1 MKANHTFHHS
11 TSPQLQT
18 KSTGSLVGLIDA
30 GILFQTLELRSL
42 AAESL
47 DATVVSIAKKHN
59 LCLVHMEHHGTSI
72 KHY

>member
-47 DATVVSIAKKHN
+47 DATVIAKKHN
-59 LCLVHMEHHGTSI
+59 VCLVFMEHHGTSI